1 MSKLFLFRRQ
11 GHQQQAHA
19 TNILL
24 ERSPLIIYHLSVDYT
39 FSGDRTRMLSDWL
52 EFLKNDF
59 VQGFPAFCGFE
70 VTRADYGVFETCL
83 DVLNKHRQQDGF
95 VHAGVIATMADHT
108 SGYASFTT
116 VSEKFRILT
125 VEFKINY
132 FKPAT
137 GPLIICRSNV
147 INNGKKIKVAES
159 EIFSVSDGIEKLVSK
174 GTFTQIA
181 VAAEDLRV
189 GS

>member
-1 MSKLFLFRRQ
+1 MSS
-11 GHQQQAHA
+11 
-19 TNILL
+19 
-24 ERSPLIIYHLSVDYT
+24 E
-39 FSGDRTRMLSDWL
+39 WL

-70 VTRADYGVFETCL
+70 VIHAGYGKFDTRLKVL
-83 DVLNKHRQQDGF
+83 DEHQQQDGF

-116 VSEKFRILT
+116 VTRKFRILT

-137 GPLIICRSNV
+137 GPNIICRSKVVSLIKLAIKGRNV
-147 INNGKKIKVAES
+147 YYSQLPITLPFPP
-159 EIFSVSDGIEKLVSK
+159 FSLDSLCVPLN
-174 GTFTQIA
+174 
-181 VAAEDLRV
+181 
-189 GS
+189 